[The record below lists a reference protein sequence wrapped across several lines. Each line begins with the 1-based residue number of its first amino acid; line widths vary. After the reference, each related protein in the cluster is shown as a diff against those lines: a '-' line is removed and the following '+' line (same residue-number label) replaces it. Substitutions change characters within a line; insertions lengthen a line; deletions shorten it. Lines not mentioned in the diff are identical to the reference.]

1 MIFLSIKDHNNITLI
16 INFALII
23 IPVTT
28 RNLISIK
35 MYIYLYLFITYNAQY
50 MANNENII
58 NLEITREWKDAF
70 PGASVG
76 VLVMRN
82 TVNPKNNPD
91 LDNKMKGIE
100 DEIRNNFSESGREG
114 IRGLPTIRSYTEY
127 YKKFKKT
134 YHVMLQLESIAL
146 KNRNLPRIS
155 ALVSAMFAAELKNQ
169 LLTAGHDISKLQ
181 RPIVLNIATGN
192 ESYTGMNGKVQNLNP
207 DDMFI
212 SDNVG
217 VISSII
223 YGPDNRTPIT
233 SDTTD
238 VMFTV
243 YGPAGISTEQ
253 IKNHLEDISSYV
265 KLVSSDAVTDILEIY
280 SS

>member
-1 MIFLSIKDHNNITLI
+1 M
-16 INFALII
+16 II
-23 IPVTT
+23 IPIIIVKL
-28 RNLISIK
+28 NLNKI
-35 MYIYLYLFITYNAQY
+35 YIHLYIFITYNAQY

-58 NLEITREWKDAF
+58 NLEITKEWKDAF

-91 LDNKMKGIE
+91 LDNKMKEIE

-114 IRGLPTIRSYTEY
+114 IRALPTIRSYTEY

-134 YHVMLQLESIAL
+134 YHVMLQLESVAL

-155 ALVSAMFAAELKNQ
+155 ALVSAMFTAELKNQ

-192 ESYTGMNGKVQNLNP
+192 ESYTGMNGKVQNLNS

-233 SDTTD
+233 SDTSD

-265 KLVSSDAVTDILEIY
+265 KLVSSDAVTEILEIY
-280 SS
+280 SN

>member
-1 MIFLSIKDHNNITLI
+1 
-16 INFALII
+16 
-23 IPVTT
+23 
-28 RNLISIK
+28 

-82 TVNPKNNPD
+82 TLNPKNNPA
-91 LDNKMKGIE
+91 LDNKMKEIE

-233 SDTTD
+233 ADTTD

-243 YGPAGISTEQ
+243 YGPAGISTGQ

>member
-1 MIFLSIKDHNNITLI
+1 M
-16 INFALII
+16 II
-23 IPVTT
+23 IPIIIMKL
-28 RNLISIK
+28 NLNKI
-35 MYIYLYLFITYNAQY
+35 YIHLYIFITYNAQY
-50 MANNENII
+50 MTNNENII
-58 NLEITREWKDAF
+58 NLEITKEWKDAF
-70 PGASVG
+70 SGASVG

-82 TVNPKNNPD
+82 ALNPKNNPD
-91 LDNKMKGIE
+91 LDNKMKEIE

-114 IRGLPTIRSYTEY
+114 IRTLPTIRSYTEY

-134 YHVMLQLESIAL
+134 YHVMLQLESVAL

-155 ALVSAMFAAELKNQ
+155 ALVSAMFTAELKNQ

-217 VISSII
+217 IISSII

-233 SDTTD
+233 SDTRD

-265 KLVSSDAVTDILEIY
+265 KLVSSDAITDVLEIY
-280 SS
+280 SN